1 MFRVPILRTAHVT
14 AAVAASSMLPEFPEA
29 APDPAPPLAS
39 SEQREL
45 VPAYFYPDLGIPQSP
60 GNPIPGEWQ
69 KMCDVAKRGSIIIAN
84 EHNGDR
90 DQPGA
95 VANPDYQKAVV
106 HCQKKGYKVVSYVAT
121 TYGTKARDKLETQ
134 VRNQM
139 SWYKPNGIFLD
150 EMNYSKGEAASGG
163 TVKDYYTWISGIIRQ
178 GPANPDG
185 SAKMVIGN
193 PGNVSESQGDWAL
206 VRQAGAPPVV
216 DILVVFEGFAKD
228 YKTWPQPKWVYPG
241 TDRAHAYRFAHLV
254 HDVRDLP
261 FSQERAMTELSRKHH
276 AGYVYV
282 TTEVTGTQP
291 TDNPY
296 TDNVLWNMLAPSWFS
311 RSGPTPTVH

>member
-1 MFRVPILRTAHVT
+1 MFRVPILRTAHAT
-14 AAVAASSMLPEFPEA
+14 ATISMLPALPEA
-29 APDPAPPLAS
+29 APGDPTPPLTS

-45 VPAYFYPDLGIPQSP
+45 VPAYFYPDLGIPQMP

-95 VANPDYQKAVV
+95 VANPDYQKAVA
-106 HCQKKGYKVVSYVAT
+106 HCQRKGYKVVSYVAT
-121 TYGTKARDKLETQ
+121 TYGTKARDRLEAQ
-134 VRNQM
+134 VRNQLA
-139 SWYKPNGIFLD
+139 WYKPNGIFLD
-150 EMNYSKGEAASGG
+150 EMNNSKGEPAAGG
-163 TVKDYYTWISGIIRQ
+163 TVQEYYTWISGIIRQ

-185 SAKMVIGN
+185 SAKLVIGN
-193 PGNVSESQGDWAL
+193 PGNVSEPQGDWA
-206 VRQAGAPPVV
+206 VARPAGARPVV

-228 YKTWPQPKWVYPG
+228 YKSWSQPAWVYPG

-254 HDVRDLP
+254 HDVGAFP
-261 FSQERAMTELSRKHH
+261 FSQERAITELSRKHH

-282 TTEVTGTQP
+282 TTEVTGTQAS
-291 TDNPY
+291 DNPH
-296 TDNVLWNMLAPSWFS
+296 TDNVLWNQLAPSWFS
-311 RSGPTPTVH
+311 RIEPTPPVD